1 MYKARERQA
10 AYCALLLQRRRPEG
24 PELAIVKSAP
34 TRGQHSRARERES
47 TRPHCLSRAEPRFP
61 STEEDDGDAG
71 GGGGK
76 KKTRARA
83 ILPAGKS
90 EREREGYN
98 FVLQCVWEREKEARC
113 SRDDQAR
120 ALISLCSRD
129 SRQRCKLAR
138 GGASMYIHVCAC
150 VWANAHTS
158 DLFLSRCSL
167 QARLLEKAA
176 HRGL

>member
-1 MYKARERQA
+1 MHRVVSVSHLPPHTYPQKEHTLVHLHIIRMYKARERQA

-34 TRGQHSRARERES
+34 TRGQHSRAREGES
-47 TRPHCLSRAEPRFP
+47 ARPHCLSRAEPRFP

-90 EREREGYN
+90 ERERERYN
-98 FVLQCVWEREKEARC
+98 FVLQCV
-113 SRDDQAR
+113 
-120 ALISLCSRD
+120 
-129 SRQRCKLAR
+129 
-138 GGASMYIHVCAC
+138 
-150 VWANAHTS
+150 
-158 DLFLSRCSL
+158 
-167 QARLLEKAA
+167 
-176 HRGL
+176 